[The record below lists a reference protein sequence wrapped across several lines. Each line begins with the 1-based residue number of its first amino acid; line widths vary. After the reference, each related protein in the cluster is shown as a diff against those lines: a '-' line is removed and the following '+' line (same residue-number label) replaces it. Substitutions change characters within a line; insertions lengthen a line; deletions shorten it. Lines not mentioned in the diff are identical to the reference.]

1 MKTPT
6 IRLKKTLEVTIN
18 DALKRCNKLDGLNKK
33 ALKDEYKEWIDALEG
48 NKDQPHVLYVNHI
61 KTEKL

>member
-18 DALKRCNKLDGLNKK
+18 DVLKRYKKLDGFNKK
-33 ALKDEYKEWIDALEG
+33 ALQDEYKEWIDALEG

-61 KTEKL
+61 KIEKL